1 MSEGDKIAAL
11 EEELKKVREQ
21 LDNVSKA
28 PNPLEEE
35 LKKVKEQLD
44 KVSKTPKI
52 ESKTVYISKD
62 KKLQKFSGGSQK
74 RFF

>member
-35 LKKVKEQLD
+35 LKK
-44 KVSKTPKI
+44 SKRAI
-52 ESKTVYISKD
+52 
-62 KKLQKFSGGSQK
+62 
-74 RFF
+74 R